1 MLWWPRV
8 RYNVSR
14 MELNKLHILV
24 CLVITWAMRTTL
36 TAATETLLGLLPLH
50 LINEVEAQ
58 VVIYRLT
65 CNLQLKSKF
74 TNYGNTKN
82 LGTWILLN
90 RDRYND
96 TKICVS

>member
-1 MLWWPRV
+1 V

-24 CLVITWAMRTTL
+24 CLVMSGAMRTAP
-36 TAATETLLGLLPLH
+36 TAATEVLLGLLHLH
-50 LINEVEAQ
+50 LINQVEAQ
-58 VVIYRLT
+58 VVIYRLM
-65 CNLQLKSKF
+65 CNLQLKPKF

-90 RDRYND
+90 GDRYND
-96 TKICVS
+96 TKICIS